1 MMKAKELM
9 IGDWVRHANGTPM
22 QVTMIDYTQ
31 DGGHF
36 ACGIPHCWEYNNKF
50 EPIPLTPDILEKN
63 GFFLYNEENK
73 AYRLELAEGTFINAD
88 FKVEEPF
95 VCIVNTCYQATPYCV
110 YVHHLQHAMR
120 LCGIEMDFKV

>member
-1 MMKAKELM
+1 MKATELM
-9 IGDWVRHANGTPM
+9 IGNWVYNTHNRQPE
-22 QVTMIDYTQ
+22 QVCETMEHMVMLAYNDLYDY
-31 DGGHF
+31 DE
-36 ACGIPHCWEYNNKF
+36 I
-50 EPIPLTPDILEKN
+50 EPIPLTSDILEKN
-63 GFFLYNEENK
+63 GFFLYNEEDK

-95 VCIVNTCYQATPYCV
+95 VCIINTCYQATPYCV